1 MSKPSDTGEFRVIMG
16 RCHLDDAGSDDPET
30 HPGILVEVRPVMDRF
45 TDADVDRMVLHQ
57 QALFVGSAQT
67 GAMPW
72 WRVEMRWPTSRV
84 RIEVDQRDRAVN
96 RP

>member
-1 MSKPSDTGEFRVIMG
+1 
-16 RCHLDDAGSDDPET
+16 
-30 HPGILVEVRPVMDRF
+30 MDRV

-72 WRVEMRWPTSRV
+72 WRVEMRCHMSRV
-84 RIEVDQRDRAVN
+84 SIEVDQRDKAVN
-96 RP
+96 PP